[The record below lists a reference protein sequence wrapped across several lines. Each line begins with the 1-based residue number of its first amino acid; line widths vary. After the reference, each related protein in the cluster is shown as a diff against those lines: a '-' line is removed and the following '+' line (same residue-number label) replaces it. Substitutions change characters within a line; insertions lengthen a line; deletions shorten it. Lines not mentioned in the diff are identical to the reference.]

1 MKKRVLLLAVSC
13 KNGGL
18 CPGGIDVDNPSNWI
32 RIVRDDGQAGAVQ
45 GIDIDFAKP
54 LDFIEFDGEPR
65 PMGKQKENWVIKN
78 HSCVLLKTA
87 PKELVE
93 KLLEEVYKCYS
104 YHGFW
109 KNRMGYMNEK
119 EFEEID
125 DPSESIMKVQDLRIY
140 KNQYGK
146 VKIDFRGPNILLGF
160 YQGISLTDQSYYDQ
174 VDSDKVVTINEAYI
188 VVSIPKE
195 CDWVHPVTGEKLA
208 YKFVSKVF
216 EI

>member
-78 HSCVLLKTA
+78 HSCVLLNTA
-87 PKELVE
+87 PKELV
-93 KLLEEVYKCYS
+93 V
-104 YHGFW
+104 
-109 KNRMGYMNEK
+109 
-119 EFEEID
+119 
-125 DPSESIMKVQDLRIY
+125 
-140 KNQYGK
+140 
-146 VKIDFRGPNILLGF
+146 
-160 YQGISLTDQSYYDQ
+160 
-174 VDSDKVVTINEAYI
+174 
-188 VVSIPKE
+188 
-195 CDWVHPVTGEKLA
+195 
-208 YKFVSKVF
+208 
-216 EI
+216 